1 MRENRHKDDEIFL
14 IQGKELNSCIWA
26 VEQMMELFSNNDE
39 MLQRMGRLRDQL
51 AKKMCYLDILDNL
64 GLTEE
69 APDTD
74 TVSFTEFLAGLGL
87 KPYNRK
93 GGKNN

>member
-1 MRENRHKDDEIFL
+1 M
-14 IQGKELNSCIWA
+14 GK
-26 VEQMMELFSNNDE
+26 
-39 MLQRMGRLRDQL
+39 LRDQL
-51 AKKMCYLDILDNL
+51 VRKMSYLEILDNL

-87 KPYNRK
+87 KPYDRK
-93 GGKNN
+93 GGKK

>member
-1 MRENRHKDDEIFL
+1 MLDDRHKEDDIFL
-14 IQGKELNSCIWA
+14 IQGKELNTCIWA

-39 MLQRMGRLRDQL
+39 MLKRMGKLRDQL
-51 AKKMCYLDILDNL
+51 VRKMSYLEILDNL

-74 TVSFTEFLAGLGL
+74 TVSFTEYLAGLGL
-87 KPYNRK
+87 KPYDRK
-93 GGKNN
+93 GGKK

>member
-39 MLQRMGRLRDQL
+39 MLQRMGRLR
-51 AKKMCYLDILDNL
+51 A
-64 GLTEE
+64 
-69 APDTD
+69 
-74 TVSFTEFLAGLGL
+74 VSYTHL
-87 KPYNRK
+87 KLPTICSV
-93 GGKNN
+93 

>member
-1 MRENRHKDDEIFL
+1 MLEDRHKEDDIFL
-14 IQGKELNSCIWA
+14 IQGKELNTCIWA
-26 VEQMMELFSNNDE
+26 IEQMIELFSNNDE
-39 MLQRMGRLRDQL
+39 MVTRMETLRNQL
-51 AKKMCYLDILDNL
+51 VRKLSYLDILDNL

-87 KPYNRK
+87 KPYDRK
-93 GGKNN
+93 GGKK

>member
-1 MRENRHKDDEIFL
+1 MQDDKHKEDDIFL
-14 IQGKELNSCIWA
+14 IQGKELNTCIWA

-39 MLQRMGRLRDQL
+39 MLKRMGRLRESL
-51 AKKMCYLDILDNL
+51 VKKMSYLDILDNL

-74 TVSFTEFLAGLGL
+74 TVSFTEFLADFGL
-87 KPYNRK
+87 KPHDRK
-93 GGKNN
+93 GGKK